1 MPKLGCLPKVII
13 GILIILALV
22 VVSGLFFPTPQP
34 EVHLAA
40 NYGGEAPDPFLK
52 LGPIYVTNT
61 LIASWLSIVVLV
73 GIFYFATRKMKLVP
87 RGLQNLMEFLVEA
100 MLNFVEGIAGNE
112 NGRRFFPIIATIF
125 LFVLA
130 NAWLS
135 LLPIFNVIGFGH
147 HGVSDTLFFGEY
159 SGAIIELPFLRSAN
173 TDINLPLMLALMSFV
188 FVEYWGISSLG
199 VFRYM
204 GKFFRFGQLRQGLG
218 QLVRGKVKPALGM
231 VFTGVIDVFVGFVEL
246 MSEFIRLVSF
256 TFRLFGNM
264 TAGEVLLLLTAFL
277 VPWVFPVVFYGLEFF
292 FGSIQALI
300 FGGLTLVFA
309 TMAVA
314 SHGAEH

>member
-1 MPKLGCLPKVII
+1 VPKLGCLPKIII
-13 GILIILALV
+13 GIVIVLVLI

-40 NYGGEAPDPFLK
+40 NYGGESPEPFFT

-61 LIASWLSIVVLV
+61 LIASWLSILVLL
-73 GIFYFATRKMKLVP
+73 GLFYFATRKMKLVP
-87 RGLQNLMEFLVEA
+87 RGLQNLMEYAVEA
-100 MLNFVEGIAGNE
+100 LLNFVEGVAGKE

-125 LFVLA
+125 LFVIA

-135 LLPIFNVIGFGH
+135 LLPIFNVIGLGH
-147 HGVSDTLFFGEY
+147 HGVSETLFFGEY
-159 SGAIIELPFLRSAN
+159 SGTLIEVPLFRSAN
-173 TDINLPLMLALMSFV
+173 TYINVPLMLALMSFI

-199 VFRYM
+199 VFHYM
-204 GKFFRFGQLRQGLG
+204 GKFFRFGQVGKGMG
-218 QLVRGKVKPALGM
+218 QLVRGKVKPAMGM
-231 VFTGVIDVFVGFVEL
+231 IFTGAIDVFVGFVEL
-246 MSEFIRLVSF
+246 MSEFIRLLSF

-264 TAGEVLLLLTAFL
+264 TAGEVLLLLAAFL
-277 VPWVFPVVFYGLEFF
+277 VPWVIPSIAYGLEFGIGF
-292 FGSIQALI
+292 IQALI